1 MPTKSKK
8 PFIAT
13 AQEQA
18 LDFQRLIQVQTEK
31 HLQSLNLNN
40 KSLREINDPINSK
53 SLENYSGIFDPEI
66 LNILNGVNTTIAVN
80 SKTAQMKNLEE
91 LIKPKQEKNQNDL
104 MNTSVYSFIENN
116 SHPPSRGFRCSR
128 QFLDLDGKIIKK
140 IQKRGRKGRNNSYQ
154 GFDRKVKKL
163 EKVIRRLSFGNRNT
177 EELIQKKNIVTIDTL
192 KSNAK
197 EINKKFLLREKNGYA
212 KSSKVFKNFDG
223 ILNELKQEEILKIL
237 NSIEGVIKDGGKLE
251 PKEKEEW
258 KSSTKL

>member
-8 PFIAT
+8 PFIPT

-18 LDFQRLIQVQTEK
+18 LDFQRLIQSQTEK

-40 KSLREINDPINSK
+40 KSFRDINEPMIKNSK

-66 LNILNGVNTTIAVN
+66 LNILNGVNTINTVN
-80 SKTAQMKNLEE
+80 NKTVQMKKLEE
-91 LIKPKQEKNQNDL
+91 MVKPNKEEKDL

-116 SHPPSRGFRCSR
+116 SHPPSRGFRISR
-128 QFLDLDGKIIKK
+128 QFMDLDGKIIKK

-177 EELIQKKNIVTIDTL
+177 EELIQRKNIVTIDTL

-197 EINKKFLLREKNGYA
+197 EINKKMLLREKNGYA

-223 ILNELKQEEILKIL
+223 ILNELKQEQILKIL
-237 NSIEGVIKDGGKLE
+237 NSIEGVIKDDGKME
-251 PKEKEEW
+251 QREKSEW